1 MSGRE
6 VVGSVW
12 TACGALALFGL
23 LAGCAPIADP
33 SAGLPVDEAIAALDA
48 APRSELTAEA
58 VAEAFALGSRA
69 TDVQRDLL
77 QAELVGH
84 VVEWNLPV
92 FDVAL
97 AEGRY
102 RVTSQAL
109 PITDADAAPLLRVVA
124 FVLPRNEADDALLRA
139 VKTGDVVRIRGQVQ
153 EIRLRT
159 VVVVVPGVVVG
170 SGNVI

>member
-1 MSGRE
+1 
-6 VVGSVW
+6 
-12 TACGALALFGL
+12 LALFGL

-33 SAGLPVDEAIAALDA
+33 SVGLPVDEAIAALDA

-97 AEGRY
+97 ADGRY

-124 FVLPRNEADDALLRA
+124 FVLPRNAADDTLLRA

-153 EIRLRT
+153 EIRLRA
-159 VVVVVPGVVVG
+159 VVVMVPGVVTG
-170 SGNVI
+170 SGDAI